1 MKIRDLKNDKD
12 IQMVYDAN
20 ASIRGTIWYIVSC
33 RETDNINEFLDK
45 FEGTFHYEN
54 FVYGSEEPR
63 VSMAGH
69 GDIQQVIEIIEDL
82 DEIDTYLPP
91 EINLHKI
98 LELSNKFM
106 NTDDSDEGIA
116 LSDDCLGQIFDE
128 VENGFKRF
136 WNRVESRNFLISSF
150 KEFIEL
156 QADCIEN
163 ILDKEIDDDFYIIEE
178 EPQTPKM
185 RKYLDAS
192 KEDRD
197 KIWERN
203 PKFREEVRKEV
214 IADKQDFLNDTTFSL
229 IKGATTYIDIEKNIC
244 LIEVYNDKM
253 FVHSLLNILNTSA
266 LDFNSELETT
276 FDKIR
281 NEGYNPTND
290 DVAKLIG
297 SLKMTVE
304 IAHQSTQNMDE
315 IREYHEDIILDTLE
329 EDSLVYDD
337 NFILYKSFA

>member
-1 MKIRDLKNDKD
+1 MKIRDLKTRKD
-12 IQMVYDAN
+12 MMMVFDAN
-20 ASIRGTIWYIVSC
+20 ADVRAKVWYLVSDN
-33 RETDNINEFLDK
+33 ESQNINAFLEK
-45 FEGTFHYEN
+45 FEGA
-54 FVYGSEEPR
+54 FVYIGGFQTDSLEVEFKLGSRMSSVVE
-63 VSMAGH
+63 A
-69 GDIQQVIEIIEDL
+69 IENLNDS
-82 DEIDTYLPP
+82 DFLPP
-91 EINLHKI
+91 EFNLHKV
-98 LELSNKFM
+98 LELANLYMCTDDAIKVDEILGDILDEFEEGFNRFM
-106 NTDDSDEGIA
+106 NRIKSRDYLLYSFEKFI
-116 LSDDCLGQIFDE
+116 DC
-128 VENGFKRF
+128 GF
-136 WNRVESRNFLISSF
+136 E
-150 KEFIEL
+150 EFE
-156 QADCIEN
+156 D
-163 ILDKEIDDDFYIIEE
+163 ILDKEIDDAFYIIE

-214 IADKQDFLNDTTFSL
+214 IAYKQDFLNDTTFSL
-229 IKGATTYIDIEKNIC
+229 IKGATTYINIEKNIC

-304 IAHQSTQNMDE
+304 IAHQSIQNMDE

-329 EDSLVYDD
+329 EDDLVYDD
-337 NFILYKSFA
+337 NFTLYKVFA